1 MTRKGFS
8 GIVNYMKKKVSQ
20 KIKMINLNR
29 KWQLILIIILLMTIG
44 PRPDESLYTSAQEN
58 QQDEPSESYYVDTNQ
73 QGIFPLPMELKDNVE
88 FWKKIY
94 TKYSSDEVIIHDN
107 RYMNI
112 IYTNIDF
119 GYLKDEDISEREK
132 ERIRNRKIKEVKE
145 NYKRMLLRL
154 SKKDMDINNLNDDE
168 KRIYGLYAKIEDRDK
183 FVMDRR
189 GKRIRAQAGQ
199 KEFFIKGLI
208 DSGEYLSEME
218 RVFEEYDLPIELT
231 RLAFVES
238 MFNPYAYSK
247 YGAAGVWQFMKATGK
262 RYLAMNR
269 IIDERLDPLLSTVAA
284 ARFLTKNYESL
295 GNWPLAITAY
305 NHGDRGIMKAVEKT
319 NSSHLPEIINNYNS
333 RRFGFAS
340 RNFYA
345 EFLAALNVV
354 NNYKAYFGDIP
365 IKPSLR
371 FDVVQLEKGIFVKD
385 IERYCDVTRDEIKRL
400 NPALLKEVIESRL
413 SFPKGFILRV
423 PEGKKEAFQKGL
435 EAFSTKYVARKKK
448 EEKEEADKIKGF
460 FGDSKGVSF

>member
-1 MTRKGFS
+1 
-8 GIVNYMKKKVSQ
+8 MKKKISQ
-20 KIKMINLNR
+20 KTKIINFNR
-29 KWQLILIIILLMTIG
+29 KWHLILLIILLLTIG
-44 PRPDESLYTSAQEN
+44 PRPDEGLYTSAQEN
-58 QQDEPSESYYVDTNQ
+58 QQEEPSESYYVDTNH
-73 QGIFPLPMELKDNVE
+73 QGIFPLPPELKENVE

-94 TKYSSDEVIIHDN
+94 TKYSSDDVVIHDN

-112 IYTNIDF
+112 IYANIDF
-119 GYLKDEDISEREK
+119 GYLKNDDISERER
-132 ERIRNRKIKEVKE
+132 ERIKSRKIKEVKE
-145 NYKRMLLRL
+145 YYKRILIRL
-154 SKKDMDINNLNDDE
+154 SKKDMDINNLSDDE

-183 FVMDRR
+183 FTMDRR

-199 KEFFIKGLI
+199 KELFIKGLI

-218 RVFEEYDLPIELT
+218 KIFEEYDLPIELT
-231 RLAFVES
+231 RLTFVES

-247 YGAAGVWQFMKATGK
+247 YGAAGVWQFMRTTGK
-262 RYLAMNR
+262 RYLAVNKV
-269 IIDERLDPLLSTVAA
+269 IDERLDPLLSTVAA

-340 RNFYA
+340 RNFYT
-345 EFLAALNVV
+345 EFLAALDVV
-354 NNYKAYFGDIP
+354 NNYKAYFGDLP
-365 IKPSLR
+365 IKASLR
-371 FDVVQLEKGIFVKD
+371 FDVAQLEKGIFVKD
-385 IERYCDVTRDEIKRL
+385 IERHCDITRDEIKRL

-413 SFPKGFILRV
+413 SLPKGFIMRV
-423 PEGKKEAFQKGL
+423 PEGKKEAFYKGL

-448 EEKEEADKIKGF
+448 EEKEGADKIKEL